1 MLNLL
6 RISISMGVPI
16 VLLLLCGR
24 WLNRRFRAELK
35 YVLWLVISLRLMVP
49 VSVSLPEGLAQVPVL
64 QRAGTGKRRRGILV
78 LAAVLTVAVLCG
90 FTVASQEEADSAVQP
105 SVLEEPSAE
114 APAVV
119 ETPAPEEP
127 TRAPSHA
134 PELLHL

>member
-49 VSVSLPEGLAQVPVL
+49 VSVSLPEGQA
-64 QRAGTGKRRRGILV
+64 ILSPIV
-78 LAAVLTVAVLCG
+78 IRLY
-90 FTVASQEEADSAVQP
+90 
-105 SVLEEPSAE
+105 
-114 APAVV
+114 
-119 ETPAPEEP
+119 
-127 TRAPSHA
+127 R
-134 PELLHL
+134 